1 MVLGDDR
8 TSSDDGDAER
18 GPAPAER
25 RVRRRSLL
33 RPALVTLALVAVVTL
48 IAIGIVRIVQ
58 S

>member
-1 MVLGDDR
+1 MALGDDQM
-8 TSSDDGDAER
+8 SSDEGDAER
-18 GPAPAER
+18 GPVPAER

-33 RPALVTLALVAVVTL
+33 RTALVTLALVAVVAL